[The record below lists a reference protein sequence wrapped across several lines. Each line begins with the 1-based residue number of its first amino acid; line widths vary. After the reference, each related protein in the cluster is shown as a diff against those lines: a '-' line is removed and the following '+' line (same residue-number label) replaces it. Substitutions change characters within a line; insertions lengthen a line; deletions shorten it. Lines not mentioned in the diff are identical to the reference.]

1 MRPQHRKQLE
11 FLLAILHLLLDEA
24 CAESD
29 ERVLTFDELLQLR
42 FARLVNKRLL
52 QEYLVDQPVDVGPAL
67 N

>member
-24 CAESD
+24 YAGSD
-29 ERVLTFDELLQLR
+29 ERMLTFNELLQLR

-52 QEYLVDQPVDVGPAL
+52 EQYLVDQPVDVGPEM